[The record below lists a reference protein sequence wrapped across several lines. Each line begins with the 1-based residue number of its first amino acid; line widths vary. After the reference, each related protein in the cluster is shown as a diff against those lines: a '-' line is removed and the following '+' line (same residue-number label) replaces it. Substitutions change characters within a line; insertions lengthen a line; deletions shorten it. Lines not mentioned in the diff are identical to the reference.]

1 MKKLVLG
8 LLLSSFCI
16 SVSFGQNGS
25 DSSNTSSV
33 SNSAIVEDIEIP
45 SEVKKPINVT
55 YVSKTAVLEKFHN
68 EVELE
73 KLGKLEL
80 TQLYIDRVTILT
92 EIMPYIA
99 LSTHAAGENLKNLG
113 VPETKANVSDLQK
126 EVKSKEAYIE
136 NIHVTLNDVIPYSDT
151 DKIIWSILFM
161 EDIIHRVEAQKK
173 TY

>member
-8 LLLSSFCI
+8 LLLSTFCI
-16 SVSFGQNGS
+16 SSSFGQETSN
-25 DSSNTSSV
+25 SNT
-33 SNSAIVEDIEIP
+33 ATETAEDIQIP
-45 SEVKKPINVT
+45 SEVKKPITVT
-55 YVSKTAVLEKFHN
+55 YVSKSAVLDKFHN
-68 EVELE
+68 KVELE

-80 TQLYIDRVTILT
+80 TQLYIDRVTLLT

-99 LSTHAAGENLKNLG
+99 LSTHAAGEDLTKLG
-113 VPETKANVSDLQK
+113 VPETKANVTDLVK
-126 EVKSKEAYIE
+126 EVKSKEAYLE